1 MKISPLVAIIALLS
15 AGLGYSHIKAQP
27 QTQDQKQ
34 APIQT
39 QLNTQAQG
47 PIQTKIS
54 PQALLQTQHQ
64 TAIEPQAQTTLMPEP
79 LYPEKWA
86 EVERYIR
93 DNWMNFVESN
103 PRLPKPY
110 SYALNPGTLYYYDL
124 YFINDAL
131 LKQGF
136 IEQARNNLDCFIY
149 VADSL
154 SFIPNAYGWGESRS
168 QLPFFS
174 MMVRDYYEKT
184 GDKEWLKKAYPAVLK
199 EYDFWTN
206 RNGNQIE
213 DHSTSIPGL
222 QRFGQHADTAELL
235 EFYDRVLFYRFHVS
249 RDVPDSTKLRIAAQ
263 RLAECESMDFTP
275 RYYGRCMDFIPVD
288 LNANLYQY
296 ERNFAYFERELGIKG
311 NVNWDKAAKKRAALM
326 KKYLWSPL
334 RGLMLDYDYVHGKH
348 TAISCITSFTALMW
362 HIIEGAQAEEMK
374 NNLLR
379 ELEVKSGL
387 TVCSE
392 SQEDIPY
399 QFGRTAIWGS
409 MQFQAMK
416 GLIQAGFRTDA
427 KRVALKYLNMVTK
440 NYVDPYPDQY
450 IPHKTHTMV
459 KRPYGCLWEKF
470 THDGDINDNEYYSSP
485 ILGFTAAPYILALE
499 IIRSK

>member
-1 MKISPLVAIIALLS
+1 MK
-15 AGLGYSHIKAQP
+15 
-27 QTQDQKQ
+27 
-34 APIQT
+34 
-39 QLNTQAQG
+39 
-47 PIQTKIS
+47 
-54 PQALLQTQHQ
+54 
-64 TAIEPQAQTTLMPEP
+64 
-79 LYPEKWA
+79 
-86 EVERYIR
+86 
-93 DNWMNFVESN
+93 FVESN

-149 VADSL
+149 IADSL
-154 SFIPNAYGWGESRS
+154 SFIPNAFGWGESRS

-174 MMVRDYYEKT
+174 MMVCDYYEKT

-296 ERNFAYFERELGIKG
+296 ELNFAYFEKELGIKS
-311 NVNWDKAAKKRAALM
+311 NVNWVKAAKKRAVLM
-326 KKYLWSPL
+326 KKYLWSPQ
-334 RGLMLDYDYVHGKH
+334 RGLMLDYDYVNGKH
-348 TAISCITSFTALMW
+348 TEISCITSFTALMW
-362 HIIEGAQAEEMK
+362 HVIEGAQAEEMK

-416 GLIQAGFRTDA
+416 GLIKAGFREDA
-427 KRVALKYLNMVTK
+427 ERVALKYLNMVTK

-450 IPHKTHTMV
+450 IPHKTRTLV

-499 IIRSK
+499 IIRNK